1 VTVME
6 KLENLYPD
14 HCPHG
19 FESEP
24 KCPICRRAL
33 DIKIDRNVIRI
44 GRKAPDTSRKAAEKA
59 FGRTGTKRRIIYD
72 LIKSYPE
79 GLCDHD
85 IEALTGWS
93 HQSSSSTRN
102 SLMND
107 GLVYDSGIRRKTP
120 AGNDAIA
127 WKAKE

>member
-1 VTVME
+1 MLME
-6 KLENLYPD
+6 ELENLYPD

-19 FESEP
+19 FESETQ
-24 KCPICRRAL
+24 CPMCRRAL
-33 DIKIDRNVIRI
+33 DTKIDRNVIRV
-44 GRKAPDTSRKAAEKA
+44 GRKAPETSRKAAEKA

-85 IEALTGWS
+85 IEALTGCS

>member
-1 VTVME
+1 MLME
-6 KLENLYPD
+6 ELENLYPD

-24 KCPICRRAL
+24 QCPMCRRAL
-33 DIKIDRNVIRI
+33 DIKIDRNVIRV
-44 GRKAPDTSRKAAEKA
+44 GRKAPETSRKAAEKA

-85 IEALTGWS
+85 IESLTGWS

>member
-1 VTVME
+1 MVME
-6 KLENLYPD
+6 ELENLYPD

-19 FESEP
+19 FESES
-24 KCPICRRAL
+24 KCPMCRRAL
-33 DIKIDRNVIRI
+33 DIKIDRNVISL
-44 GRKAPDTSRKAAEKA
+44 GRKAPDTSIAAGA
-59 FGRTGTKRRIIYD
+59 RLLGRSGTKRRQIFD

-93 HQSSSSTRN
+93 HQTASSTRN